1 MRDPAAPPPAERL
14 PAAPLSAQR
23 PPAAA
28 TSGRPAAGAGRPPAA
43 WAAGHDAS
51 APDLREHG
59 APVRGVPQT
68 ATRRLFVQLHVFTGC
83 PPPGAI
89 IDVVQRSGLDAVVYA
104 DLNDPRGVGVL
115 LMSEDPACFAGAG
128 RTLLAGSPFLSL
140 TPRPEM
146 TMIGRTYS
154 SGREADLEDF
164 LLRKVPRNVLNP
176 DYPWAV
182 WYPLRRIGAFNQLPR
197 AEQGKILMEHGMLG
211 RRYGEAGYAA
221 DVRLE
226 CHGLDRDDN
235 EFVIGLIGPELY
247 PLSRLVK
254 DMRAT
259 RQTSEFIQ
267 QMGPFFVG
275 RTLFQSPL
283 PG

>member
-1 MRDPAAPPPAERL
+1 MTEEATTKRPA
-14 PAAPLSAQR
+14 
-23 PPAAA
+23 
-28 TSGRPAAGAGRPPAA
+28 TGRPDGS
-43 WAAGHDAS
+43 DDT

-59 APVRGVPQT
+59 APVRGEPQT
-68 ATRRLFVQLHVFTGC
+68 STRRLFVQLHVFTGC
-83 PPPGAI
+83 LST
-89 IDVVQRSGLDAVVYA
+89 DVVISEVRSSGLDAVVYA

-115 LMSEDPACFAGAG
+115 LMSEDPARFAEAG
-128 RTLLAGSPFLSL
+128 RALLLRDSFTAL
-140 TPRPEM
+140 TPRSDL

-154 SGREADLEDF
+154 SGREANLDDF
-164 LLRKVPRNVLNP
+164 LLRKVPRNVL
-176 DYPWAV
+176 DSEYPWAV

-211 RRYGEAGYAA
+211 RRYGEAGHAV

-226 CHGLDRDDN
+226 CHGLDQDDN

-247 PLSRLVK
+247 PLSKLVK

-275 RTLFQSPL
+275 KVLFQSHYESDL
-283 PG
+283 PS

>member
-1 MRDPAAPPPAERL
+1 M
-14 PAAPLSAQR
+14 
-23 PPAAA
+23 
-28 TSGRPAAGAGRPPAA
+28 
-43 WAAGHDAS
+43 
-51 APDLREHG
+51 
-59 APVRGVPQT
+59 RGVPQT
-68 ATRRLFVQLHVFTGC
+68 STRRLFVQLHVLTGLSD
-83 PPPGAI
+83 PTAVI
-89 IDVVQRSGLDAVVYA
+89 EAVRESGLEAVVYA
-104 DLNDPRGVGVL
+104 DVNDPRGVGVL
-115 LMSEDPACFAGAG
+115 LMSEDPACFAGEG
-128 RTLLAGSPFLSL
+128 RRLLTGSAFGPLA
-140 TPRPEM
+140 PRPEM

-176 DYPWAV
+176 DHPWAV

-197 AEQGKILMEHGMLG
+197 AEQGRILMEHGMLG
-211 RRYGEAGYAA
+211 RRYGEAGYAL

-226 CHGLDRDDN
+226 CHGLDQNDN
-235 EFVIGLIGPELY
+235 EFVIGLIGPELH

-275 RTLFQSPL
+275 RTLFQSSL
-283 PG
+283 PA

>member
-1 MRDPAAPPPAERL
+1 MSDTLTTEK
-14 PAAPLSAQR
+14 
-23 PPAAA
+23 PAAA
-28 TSGRPAAGAGRPPAA
+28 GAERPAAAGPPPGVAVRG
-43 WAAGHDAS
+43 AGHDG

-68 ATRRLFVQLHVFTGC
+68 STRRLFVQLHVFTEC
-83 PPPGAI
+83 PPPNGI
-89 IDVVQRSGLDAVVYA
+89 VDQVRRSGLDAAVYA
-104 DLNDPRGVGVL
+104 DLNDPRGIGVL
-115 LMSEDPACFAGAG
+115 LMSEDPACFAAAG
-128 RTLLAGSPFLSL
+128 RSLLTGVSFRGL
-140 TPRPEM
+140 TRRPEM

-164 LLRKVPRNVLNP
+164 LLRKVPRNVLSP
-176 DYPWAV
+176 EYPWAV
-182 WYPLRRIGAFNQLPR
+182 WYPLRRIGAFNQLAR
-197 AEQGKILMEHGMLG
+197 AEQGRILMEHGMLG

-235 EFVIGLIGPELY
+235 EFVIGLIGSELY
-247 PLSRLVK
+247 PLSRLIK
-254 DMRAT
+254 DMRGT

-275 RTLFQSPL
+275 RALFQSPV
-283 PG
+283 PGAPPA

>member
-1 MRDPAAPPPAERL
+1 MR
-14 PAAPLSAQR
+14 
-23 PPAAA
+23 
-28 TSGRPAAGAGRPPAA
+28 
-43 WAAGHDAS
+43 
-51 APDLREHG
+51 G
-59 APVRGVPQT
+59 APQT
-68 ATRRLFVQLHVFTGC
+68 STRRLFVQLHVFTDC
-83 PPPGAI
+83 QPPQEPVAGGPDRAAPLAEDQSPDRVVA
-89 IDVVQRSGLDAVVYA
+89 DVRRSGLDAVVYA
-104 DLNDPRGVGVL
+104 DVNDPRGIGVL
-115 LMSEDPACFAGAG
+115 LMSEDPALFAEEG
-128 RTLLAGSPFLSL
+128 RSLFWSRSFRSL
-140 TPRPEM
+140 TPRREM

-164 LLRKVPRNVLNP
+164 LLRKVPRNVLSP
-176 DYPWAV
+176 DHPWAV

-197 AEQGKILMEHGMLG
+197 AEQGRILMEHGMLG
-211 RRYGEAGYAA
+211 RRYGEAGHAV

-235 EFVIGLIGPELY
+235 EFVIGLIGPELH

-275 RTLFQSPL
+275 KALYQSPL
-283 PG
+283 SGAASG

>member
-1 MRDPAAPPPAERL
+1 MSETT
-14 PAAPLSAQR
+14 R
-23 PPAAA
+23 PREP
-28 TSGRPAAGAGRPPAA
+28 PAAGAERPVGGPPPGVAVRG
-43 WAAGHDAS
+43 GHGADG
-51 APDLREHG
+51 APDLLEHG

-68 ATRRLFVQLHVFTGC
+68 STRRLFVQLHVFTGC
-83 PPPGAI
+83 PPPNGI
-89 IDVVQRSGLDAVVYA
+89 IAEVRRSGLDAVVYA
-104 DLNDPRGVGVL
+104 DLNDPRGIGVL
-115 LMSEDPACFAGAG
+115 LMSEDPALFAGEG
-128 RTLLAGSPFLSL
+128 RALLSKMPFASL

-164 LLRKVPRNVLNP
+164 LLRKVPRNVLSP
-176 DYPWAV
+176 DHPWAV

-275 RTLFQSPL
+275 KALYQSSL
-283 PG
+283 PGAPSA